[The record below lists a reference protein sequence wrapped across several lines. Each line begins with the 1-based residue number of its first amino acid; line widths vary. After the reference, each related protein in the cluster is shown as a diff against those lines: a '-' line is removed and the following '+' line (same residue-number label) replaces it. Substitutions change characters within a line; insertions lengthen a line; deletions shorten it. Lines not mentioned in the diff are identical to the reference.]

1 LGVLQ
6 AAGGGA
12 SVLREEEKGRGG
24 DALLGQKVLLLFHG
38 EDFVL
43 RDENVVGDVDK
54 QLRFLKGF
62 D

>member
-1 LGVLQ
+1 M
-6 AAGGGA
+6 
-12 SVLREEEKGRGG
+12 LREEEKGRGG